1 MFIICFVYLVILP
14 LVLYIMY
21 AILMRLMSED
31 ERNKTWGETLT
42 DALFLSDCFRKK
54 NVEFDPSRDPN
65 DNELPRVEQLQQPD
79 NLL

>member
-1 MFIICFVYLVILP
+1 
-14 LVLYIMY
+14 
-21 AILMRLMSED
+21 MSED
-31 ERNKTWGETLT
+31 ESNKTWGETLT

-65 DNELPRVEQLQQPD
+65 DNELPRVEQLQQPE